1 MDEIDPVPC
10 PLANAGPKELLG
22 IDPLGQVVVAVAP
35 GHKGLIADD
44 PCSAWIVVK
53 ENSSSCLGYYK
64 G

>member
-22 IDPLGQVVVAVAP
+22 IDPLGQVVVAVPP

-44 PCSAWIVVK
+44 PCSACILK
-53 ENSSSCLGYYK
+53 K
-64 G
+64 